1 MRRDEVI
8 AVLRR
13 HADAIRARGVTALYL
28 YGSTARDD
36 AGAESDVDIFADV
49 DYGRFDFV
57 ALMDLRDLFADMLG
71 RPVDFTS
78 RNGLHPDLRDR
89 IVRSA
94 VTVFDDAK
102 VAPLPAE

>member
-13 HADAIRARGVTALYL
+13 HADAIRARGVTALFV
-28 YGSTARDD
+28 YGSAARDE
-36 AGAESDVDIFADV
+36 AGAESDVDLFADV

-57 ALMDLRDLFADMLG
+57 AFMDLRDLFADVLG
-71 RPVDFTS
+71 RPVDFTT
-78 RNGLHPDLRDR
+78 RNGLHPGLRDR

-102 VAPLPAE
+102 VASLSAE